1 MPRRRSLIGE
11 SRTSATARGRN
22 GTCLTRIPG
31 MAAVSMPSD
40 GTEQHLWFSIRYKG
54 MDMVGRC
61 SGDEPMKIWVKGPAT
76 SLHRKNTGDS
86 SRSHDHR
93 KAIPK
98 LTSIGST
105 YGAPRPNLRAPLR
118 VQETA
123 SIGQR
128 PIESRQEKVESG
140 KIRDLEIV

>member
-1 MPRRRSLIGE
+1 MNTDRESEIREQMTRHWLASENAIRAYIAGAVNSFTDREDLLQQVALTMARRFE
-11 SRTSATARGRN
+11 EFDEGRPF
-22 GTCLTRIPG
+22 L
-31 MAAVSMPSD
+31 AWA
-40 GTEQHLWFSIRYKG
+40 L
-54 MDMVGRC
+54 
-61 SGDEPMKIWVKGPAT
+61 KGPAT
-76 SLHRKNTGDS
+76 SLHQKNTGDF

-105 YGAPRPNLRAPLR
+105 YCAPRLNLRAPLR